1 MYVASLTVIGEGE
14 RETRR
19 DETPSP
25 QIHIGAVDLK
35 HRFNVLFRIPWTYHL
50 FSSVPCMSSS
60 VNLFKIELFLRYN
73 NSALDIFALSLVSS
87 LPPAPR
93 PVVSRTGFNCWVIL
107 GSVSEQPG
115 TKPQPLRNFKPPLVI
130 YYFIWTAIHM
140 ETQCAPINISL
151 FDSDI
156 RSAYS
161 IELNARFW
169 RKFSPGRTGRSTPTG
184 SRCST
189 SWQTRR

>member
-60 VNLFKIELFLRYN
+60 VNLFQIELFLRYN
-73 NSALDIFALSLVSS
+73 NSALDIFALSLVTS

-93 PVVSRTGFNCWVIL
+93 PVVSSNWNRFQLLGHIGQCERAARHQAPTTEEFQAPFGHLLFHLNCNSHGITVCAD
-107 GSVSEQPG
+107 QH
-115 TKPQPLRNFKPPLVI
+115 
-130 YYFIWTAIHM
+130 FII
-140 ETQCAPINISL
+140 
-151 FDSDI
+151 
-156 RSAYS
+156 
-161 IELNARFW
+161 
-169 RKFSPGRTGRSTPTG
+169 
-184 SRCST
+184 
-189 SWQTRR
+189 